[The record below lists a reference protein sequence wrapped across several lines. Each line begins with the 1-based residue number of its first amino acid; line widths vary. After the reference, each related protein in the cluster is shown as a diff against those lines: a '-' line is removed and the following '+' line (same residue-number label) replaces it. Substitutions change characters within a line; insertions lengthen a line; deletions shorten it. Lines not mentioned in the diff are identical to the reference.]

1 MPPFT
6 AAVHCRRTRTGA
18 RGPVGRA
25 GYDGAVVSIRVLPDA
40 VVNRIAAGEVVE
52 RPASVVKELVENSLD
67 AGATRV
73 DVELKHGGRSL
84 VRVADDGG
92 GMSPDDALLAL
103 ERHATSKLATAS
115 DLEHLT
121 TLGFRGEA
129 LPSIAAVSRFVLH
142 SAADPA
148 DGGLRVTVEGG
159 RILGAEAAA
168 RPRGT
173 TVEVRELFFNT
184 PARRKFLHAPE
195 TELRH
200 AQETVMAAALARP
213 EVAFTFRHGERTL
226 FELLPVTDTA
236 ERLTQVERRL
246 EGSATRFEAATGDH
260 RVWGLL
266 ALGRSSRRP
275 QLTTIVNGRPV
286 RDRLLAG
293 AVRRVLREH
302 GAGFGGAR
310 VVLVVELPHDQVDV
324 NVHPA
329 KAEVRFAR
337 AGAVFALVDRGLRAG
352 IAGGRQTVPVDR
364 VELPEGV
371 GEPAEVPWASQA
383 AGRGSSQALFEH
395 PVYGAAEAARE
406 WPAGARPEHP
416 PATAGAKPGVR
427 DTPFGRL
434 IGQYRASFMLL
445 EDDWGLLI
453 VDQHVAHERVLYD
466 RIRRRLEGAE
476 APSQRLLEPLLLEVD
491 ESRAAA
497 VERVR
502 ELLGRAGLEV
512 EAFGAGTLRVTAL
525 PPEADQEQG
534 RSLVEELLGLAT
546 ELDGVPERATE
557 ALADGVAA
565 SLACRAAI
573 KINHALTVE
582 EQRALLADLA
592 GCDNPYRCPHG
603 RPIVL
608 RLSQE
613 EMERRLGR
621 R

>member
-1 MPPFT
+1 
-6 AAVHCRRTRTGA
+6 
-18 RGPVGRA
+18 
-25 GYDGAVVSIRVLPDA
+25 VVRIRVLPDA

-67 AGATRV
+67 AGAMRV

-84 VRVADDGG
+84 VRVADDGE

-213 EVAFTFRHGERTL
+213 EVAFTLRHGDRTL
-226 FELLPVTDTA
+226 FELLGVTDTA

-246 EGSATRFEAATGDH
+246 EGSATRFEAATGEH

-337 AGAVFALVDRGLRAG
+337 AGSVFALVDRALRAG
-352 IAGGRQTVPVDR
+352 IAGGRGTVPVSR
-364 VELPEGV
+364 VELPEAV
-371 GEPAEVPWASQA
+371 GEPAEASWASLA
-383 AGRGSSQALFEH
+383 PRGGSPQALFRH
-395 PVYGAAEAARE
+395 PVYGEDDAARE
-406 WPAGARPEHP
+406 WPAGARLQQP
-416 PATAGAKPGVR
+416 PAAAGAKPGVR

-434 IGQYRASFMLL
+434 IGQYRASFMIL
-445 EDDWGLLI
+445 EDDWGLAI

-466 RIRRRLEGAE
+466 RIRRRLDGEE
-476 APSQRLLEPLLLEVD
+476 VPSQRLLEPVLLEVD

-512 EAFGAGTLRVTAL
+512 EAFGAATLRVVAL
-525 PPEADQEQG
+525 PPEADEEQA

-546 ELDGVPERATE
+546 EVDGVPERATE
-557 ALADGVAA
+557 ALADRVAA
-565 SLACRAAI
+565 ALACRAAI

-582 EQRALLADLA
+582 EQRALLSDLA